1 MQSLLDPSIPGSS
14 PEETSL
20 SIHLP
25 AEYAAWIQA
34 HADRGGTSVSQIIQH
49 LVDAQRSSSARRA
62 LGSAPA
68 EAPAEAL
75 QEIHADASSPEPSTP
90 KATTPEATTPEAAV
104 SDASSVGLKDTSTT
118 SVVENLRSATERLRD
133 LTNREAALDNDPEDP
148 VHRIEERIKRI
159 HGRIPTRPDATPAPS
174 TSSPATVP
182 AEKDGNAAAS
192 DPDAQS
198 MFDMMDEGKKPS
210 RSLRFS

>member
-1 MQSLLDPSIPGSS
+1 MQSLLDPSIPGQS

-49 LVDAQRSSSARRA
+49 LVDAQRSRDARRA
-62 LGSAPA
+62 LGSTPA

-75 QEIHADASSPEPSTP
+75 QEVPTDAPPPEPSTP
-90 KATTPEATTPEAAV
+90 EASTPEASTPEAAV
-104 SDASSVGLKDTSTT
+104 SDAPSVGLKDASTT

-133 LTNREAALDNDPEDP
+133 LTNREAALDDDPEDP
-148 VHRIEERIKRI
+148 AHRIEERIKRI
-159 HGRIPTRPDATPAPS
+159 HGRIPMRLDTTSAPS
-174 TSSPATVP
+174 TSSPATTP
-182 AEKDGNAAAS
+182 EEKGENAAAS

-198 MFDMMDEGKKPS
+198 MFDMMDEEKKPS
-210 RSLRFS
+210 HSPRSS

>member
-1 MQSLLDPSIPGSS
+1 MQSLLDPSVPGQS

-49 LVDAQRSSSARRA
+49 LVDAQRSRDAQHA

-68 EAPAEAL
+68 EAPAEAP
-75 QEIHADASSPEPSTP
+75 QEVPADAPPPERS
-90 KATTPEATTPEAAV
+90 TPEAATPEAATLETAV
-104 SDASSVGLKDTSTT
+104 SDAPSVGLKDASTT

-133 LTNREAALDNDPEDP
+133 LTNREAALDDDPEDP
-148 VHRIEERIKRI
+148 VHRIEERIRRT
-159 HGRIPTRPDATPAPS
+159 HGRVPTRPDATPAPS
-174 TSSPATVP
+174 TSSPATIP

-198 MFDMMDEGKKPS
+198 MFDMMDEEKPS
-210 RSLRFS
+210 RSPRSS

>member
-1 MQSLLDPSIPGSS
+1 MQSLLDPSIPGQS

-25 AEYAAWIQA
+25 AEYAAWIRA

-49 LVDAQRSSSARRA
+49 LVDAQRSRDARRA
-62 LGSAPA
+62 LSSTPA

-75 QEIHADASSPEPSTP
+75 QEVPTDAPPPEPSTP
-90 KATTPEATTPEAAV
+90 EASTPEAAV
-104 SDASSVGLKDTSTT
+104 SDAPSVGLKDASTT

-133 LTNREAALDNDPEDP
+133 LTNREAALDDDPEDP
-148 VHRIEERIKRI
+148 AHRIEERIKRI
-159 HGRIPTRPDATPAPS
+159 HGRIPMRLDTTSAPS
-174 TSSPATVP
+174 TSSPATTP
-182 AEKDGNAAAS
+182 EEKGENAAAS

-198 MFDMMDEGKKPS
+198 MFDMMDEEKKPS
-210 RSLRFS
+210 HSPRSS

>member
-34 HADRGGTSVSQIIQH
+34 HADRAGTSVSQIIQH
-49 LVDAQRSSSARRA
+49 LVDAQRSRGARRA

-75 QEIHADASSPEPSTP
+75 QEVPADAPSPEPS
-90 KATTPEATTPEAAV
+90 TPEATTPEAAV
-104 SDASSVGLKDTSTT
+104 SDAASVGLKDTSTT

-198 MFDMMDEGKKPS
+198 MFDMMDEEKKPS
-210 RSLRFS
+210 RSPRSS